1 MDSDT
6 PKTLTKNII
15 PDTQLGKWLTTI
27 LDTNE
32 KGPSELKVAMRRLN
46 LIASVSYY
54 GKWSDDYY
62 GVVWDKGFKSLG
74 REMNSSDML
83 LRSDADFLEKAKILK
98 IIRRSGH
105 NKQQSVI
112 ILQIGKEEHRKSR
125 PAVRKFMQA

>member
-105 NKQQSVI
+105 DKQQSVI